1 LLRQRTG
8 DALLLDRARLDLAAL
23 DRILPALA
31 DLHPHVVINAAA
43 YNRVDEAESR
53 PEYAFLINA
62 IAPGWIARATAAL
75 GARLVHVSTDY
86 VFDGTAAHAYREH
99 DLPAPLNVYGASKLA
114 GEQLVRAYAPDALVV
129 RTSGVFGTPT
139 AQARAQGNF
148 VQAILRQ
155 ARRGNAEEPAVL
167 RVVDDQIVGPT
178 YADDLAAAILQLAQR
193 GERGLVHVTNS
204 GACSWHEFACAI
216 VAAMGLHATVAPIRS
231 AERADAARRPAY
243 SVLAHARLNGYGIKM
258 ADWRDAL
265 QRYLR
270 TLGSGDTTTGT
281 EEQAT

>member
-8 DALLLDRARLDLAAL
+8 DALLLARAGLDLAAL

-53 PEYAFLINA
+53 PDYAFLINA
-62 IAPGWIARATAAL
+62 IAPGWIARATTAL

-86 VFDGTAAHAYREH
+86 VFDGTAARAYREH

-139 AQARAQGNF
+139 AQARAQSNF

-155 ARRGNAEEPAVL
+155 ARRGSAEEPAVL
-167 RVVDDQIVGPT
+167 RVVDDQVVGPT

-204 GACSWHEFACAI
+204 GSCSWHEFACAI
-216 VAAMGLHATVAPIRS
+216 VAAAGLHATVLPIS
-231 AERADAARRPAY
+231 TAARADAARRPAY

-281 EEQAT
+281 EEQAR